1 MAQDDDDQ
9 TQAGSENAQSGSENA
24 QMGEQSGALDVQS
37 TLDYAL
43 EMVQDQARTHPFRT
57 LGIAAS
63 VGYVL
68 GGGVPKILVRL
79 GLLFAGRI
87 MTDAIATE
95 GLRSL
100 STNLMGEPDE
110 TGAEESAPQQR
121 RSKNG
126 HHRKRAQ
133 GERSARRE

>member
-1 MAQDDDDQ
+1 MAQDDNEQ
-9 TQAGSENAQSGSENA
+9 TQAGSENAE
-24 QMGEQSGALDVQS
+24 MGQGGALDVQG

-43 EMVQDQARTHPFRT
+43 EMVQDQAKNHPMRT
-57 LGIAAS
+57 LGIAMG

-100 STNLMGEPDE
+100 STNLMGEQGGDE
-110 TGAEESAPQQR
+110 QMAGAQQP

-126 HHRKRAQ
+126 HHRKRGQ
-133 GERSARRE
+133 GERQARRE

>member
-9 TQAGSENAQSGSENA
+9 TQAGSENAD
-24 QMGEQSGALDVQS
+24 MGEQSGALDVQS

-43 EMVQDQARTHPFRT
+43 EMVQDQARTHPLRT
-57 LGIAAS
+57 LGIAAG

-100 STNLMGEPDE
+100 STNLMGEQDE
-110 TGAEESAPQQR
+110 AGAEQGARQQA

>member
-9 TQAGSENAQSGSENA
+9 GLGGGETADQGG
-24 QMGEQSGALDVQS
+24 MGGQGGALDVQS
-37 TLDYAL
+37 TLDYAM
-43 EMVQDQARTHPFRT
+43 EMVQEQVRTHPLRT
-57 LGIAAS
+57 LGIAAG

-79 GLLFAGRI
+79 GMLAAGRI

-100 STNLMGEPDE
+100 STNLMGEEDE
-110 TGAEESAPQQR
+110 SGADQPNARQPR
-121 RSKNG
+121 AKNG
-126 HHRKRAQ
+126 HHRKRGQ
-133 GERSARRE
+133 GERQARRE